1 LDVGNVSQK
10 EIFDTSERRNGTHMK
25 QQEKA
30 ERLLSLHQKGAGLLL
45 PNAWDVASARLFE
58 EAGFAALGTTSA
70 GIAFALG
77 YPDGERINRE
87 EMLQVIKHI
96 VAAVQVP
103 VTADIEAGYG
113 PTAEDVAQTVQA
125 VIAAGVAGVNLEDST
140 GKADT
145 PLYELEA
152 QVARIAAARQ
162 EARRAGQSLMINA
175 RIDTYLF
182 EVGEESIPMGET
194 LRRARAYLEAGADS
208 IFVPGVIEPALI
220 QTLVNEI
227 PGPVNIMVAPGAPA
241 VPELFK
247 LGVARISI
255 GAAAMLAT
263 MGLVREIA
271 NELRTEGTYEKLAQH
286 AYGIGAAMRLF
297 R

>member
-1 LDVGNVSQK
+1 MN
-10 EIFDTSERRNGTHMK
+10 
-25 QQEKA
+25 QQAKA
-30 ERLLSLHQKGAGLLL
+30 TFLLSQQQKGGGLLL
-45 PNAWDVASARLFE
+45 PNAWDVLSARLFE

-77 YPDGERINRE
+77 YPDGERIKRE
-87 EMLQVIKHI
+87 EMMQVIRRI

-113 PTAEDVAQTVQA
+113 PGAEDVAQTVRD

-140 GKADT
+140 GNADR

-152 QVARIAAARQ
+152 QMARLAAARQ
-162 EARRAGQSLMINA
+162 EAKQASLSLVINA

-182 EVGEESIPMGET
+182 EVGEEATRLEET

-208 IFVPGVIEPALI
+208 IFVPGVVEPDMI

-227 PGPVNIMVAPGAPA
+227 PGPLNIMVAPGAPS
-241 VPELFK
+241 VPVLRE

-255 GAAAMLAT
+255 GAAATLAT
-263 MGLVREIA
+263 MGLLRDIA
-271 NELRTEGTYEKLAQH
+271 HELLAKGTYEDLTRR